1 MVKMKCVY
9 CHYEMPIK
17 IKGFS
22 RTGMM
27 RCPKCNGKNSFL
39 GPDTPCRRRM
49 RLKAMSQTIRDI
61 SIVVLVIV
69 LGMLN
74 ARYSAAEF
82 DGTVAHRIFS
92 PLSPPVLMCL
102 ALAWLQRYFT
112 GLWSMVLGY
121 SDSSG
126 LKRFAWIGGTIFVA
140 ALVFLG
146 CKADVWPF
154 SVLGN
159 FIAAFIASDVAVG
172 AALMLFLVQRHF
184 TSGDYMTYLGY
195 IRERHIRWH
204 PEDCGTG
211 LPASLEITQ
220 CYAVC
225 ILLTLTG
232 LMIACGPDWFA
243 ATKFGEFLGIC
254 HGFFES
260 LYGLFGGLIKMAAGL
275 IIGIFNFIF

>member
-1 MVKMKCVY
+1 MANMKCMC
-9 CHYEMPIK
+9 CHYKMPIV
-17 IKGFS
+17 GGLPLS
-22 RTGMM
+22 VATT
-27 RCPKCNGKNSFL
+27 CPKCKGML
-39 GPDTPCRRRM
+39 VCPETPGGRRM
-49 RLKAMSQTIRDI
+49 RLKVISQTIRDI

-102 ALAWLQRYFT
+102 ALAWLQRYFAR
-112 GLWSMVLGY
+112 LWSMVLGQSLLY
-121 SDSSG
+121 SDNRDPSG

-184 TSGDYMTYLGY
+184 TSEDYMTYIGY
-195 IRERHIRWH
+195 IRER
-204 PEDCGTG
+204 PEDWCTG

-225 ILLTLTG
+225 ALLTLTG
-232 LMIACGPDWFA
+232 LMIACGPVWFA
-243 ATKFGEFLGIC
+243 ATKFGEFLGTC